1 MANNGFGGPGRIER
15 SIGALVFSTM
25 VILGSGNTALA
36 NASPADPNAGCA
48 YTLDPPDLTPTLG
61 PNVVTANVS
70 AAKCAS
76 SVNPSDTTL
85 CLRASSDDSAGQCV
99 TSAGVASVQVSYP
112 YRPGTTYT
120 AKGVGCV
127 AVYTANESL
136 CRSFGP
142 AIATL

>member
-1 MANNGFGGPGRIER
+1 MANNGFGPGRIER

-25 VILGSGNTALA
+25 VILGAGNTAVA
-36 NASPADPNAGCA
+36 NASPPDPNAGCA
-48 YTLDPPDLTPTLG
+48 YALGPPHLTPTLG

-136 CRSFGP
+136 CQSFGP
-142 AIATL
+142 VTATL

>member
-1 MANNGFGGPGRIER
+1 MANNGFGPGRIER

-25 VILGSGNTALA
+25 VVLSAGNTAVA

>member
-61 PNVVTANVS
+61 PSVVTANVS

>member
-1 MANNGFGGPGRIER
+1 MANNGFGPDRIER

-25 VILGSGNTALA
+25 VVLGAGNTALA
-36 NASPADPNAGCA
+36 NASPADPSAGCSYA
-48 YTLDPPDLTPTLG
+48 LDPPHLTPTLG

-120 AKGVGCV
+120 ANGVGCV
-127 AVYTANESL
+127 AVYTANESP
-136 CRSFGP
+136 CQSFGP
-142 AIATL
+142 VTATL